1 MVTRKSEYS
10 YVLFTSRVNQPLN
23 NDYKEYE
30 MVNEVGVAIVS
41 NVYVNR
47 VVAATSQLPI
57 CWESNNLIGGE
68 QGYELMEMSKMSKNS
83 IIYIIIIYIMY
94 YYIR

>member
-1 MVTRKSEYS
+1 
-10 YVLFTSRVNQPLN
+10 
-23 NDYKEYE
+23 

-47 VVAATSQLPI
+47 VAAATSQLPTSG
-57 CWESNNLIGGE
+57 ESNNLIGGAH
-68 QGYELMEMSKMSKNS
+68 GCELMEMSKMSNKS
-83 IIYIIIIYIMY
+83 IIFIFIYI